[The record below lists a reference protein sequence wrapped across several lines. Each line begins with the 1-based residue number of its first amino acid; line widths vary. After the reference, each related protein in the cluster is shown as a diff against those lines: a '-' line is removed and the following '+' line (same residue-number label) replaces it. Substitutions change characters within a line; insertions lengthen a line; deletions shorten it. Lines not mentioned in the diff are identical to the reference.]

1 VNCDASGDET
11 LGRTRRQRSSS
22 IGIIA
27 LLGFVAALLATSG
40 AAGAGTPVQCGGRDA
55 TIVGTPGD
63 DIIYGTPGD
72 DVIAA
77 LGGNDIVYG
86 KQGNDR
92 LCGSHGND
100 RLYGG
105 DGSDKLYAFNGAD
118 HLQGGN
124 GYDVLYG
131 GRGPDMLLGGNGQDT
146 LKGGPGVDTLKGG
159 PQRDALRGGLHI
171 DQLFGGT
178 ELDTCYSPGDV
189 LNECERGGGAIA
201 GPSITTQYANEM
213 LRLINTER
221 AATSV
226 LDPLARHP
234 DLDSYARAWAQ
245 EMSTEP
251 LPLTSYKHH
260 SPAFTGS
267 NHPFQPLPSS
277 VQWTTAFE
285 NVGYST
291 VGTNE
296 TVQSVMNRL
305 FYSPNGYGFMSSAG
319 HKCNILETAANEV
332 GLGAYVDSVGQVW
345 VVQVFWGTDYP
356 LPSPVAQ
363 CASVVNR

>member
-1 VNCDASGDET
+1 MLAT
-11 LGRTRRQRSSS
+11 
-22 IGIIA
+22 
-27 LLGFVAALLATSG
+27 LGFVAAMLATTS
-40 AAGAGTPVQCGGRDA
+40 AAGAGTTVMCGGRVA
-55 TIVGTPGD
+55 TIVGTTGAD
-63 DIIYGTPGD
+63 VLHGTPGD

-86 KQGNDR
+86 KQGNDII
-92 LCGSHGND
+92 CGSHGDD

-124 GYDVLYG
+124 GYDELYG
-131 GRGPDMLLGGNGQDT
+131 GRGPDMLLGNNGQDT
-146 LKGGPGVDTLKGG
+146 LKGGPGFDTLKGG
-159 PQRDALRGGLHI
+159 AQRDVLRGGLHL

-189 LNECERGGGAIA
+189 LSECEKGGGGSVA
-201 GPSITTQYANEM
+201 GPSITAQYANEM
-213 LRLINTER
+213 LRLINNER
-221 AATSV
+221 ALESGLA
-226 LDPLARHP
+226 PLTRHP

-245 EMSTEP
+245 EMSTVP

-285 NVGYST
+285 NVGYSS

-296 TVQSVMNRL
+296 SVQSVMNRL

-319 HKCNILETAANEV
+319 HKCNILETAASQV
-332 GLGAYVDSVGQVW
+332 GLGAYVDSSGQVW

-356 LPSPVAQ
+356 LPAPVGQ

>member
-1 VNCDASGDET
+1 M
-11 LGRTRRQRSSS
+11 
-22 IGIIA
+22 
-27 LLGFVAALLATSG
+27 
-40 AAGAGTPVQCGGRDA
+40 CGGKVA
-55 TIVGTPGD
+55 TIVGTTGD
-63 DIIYGTPGD
+63 DVIHGTSGD

-86 KQGNDR
+86 KQGADR
-92 LCGSHGND
+92 ICGSHGND

-105 DGSDKLYAFNGAD
+105 DGNDKIYAYNGAD

-131 GRGPDMLLGGNGQDT
+131 GRGADLLLGNNGRDT
-146 LKGGPGVDTLKGG
+146 LKGGPGLDTLKGG
-159 PQRDALRGGLHI
+159 AQRDNLRGGRHV

-189 LNECERGGGAIA
+189 LNECEKGGGRSFA
-201 GPSITTQYANEM
+201 GTSITAQYSNEM
-213 LRLINTER
+213 LRLINLER
-221 AATSV
+221 AKHSGVA
-226 LDPLARHP
+226 PLTRHA
-234 DLDSYARAWAQ
+234 DLDSYAQAWAQ
-245 EMSTEP
+245 EMSTVP

-267 NHPFQPLPSS
+267 NHVFQPLPSS

-291 VGTNE
+291 VGSNE

-305 FYSPNGYGFMSSAG
+305 FYSPGGSGFMSSPG
-319 HKCNILETAANEV
+319 HTCNILETAANEV
-332 GLGAYVDSVGQVW
+332 GLGSYVDSQGRVW

-356 LPSPVAQ
+356 LPAPVSS
-363 CASVVNR
+363 CSSVVSR